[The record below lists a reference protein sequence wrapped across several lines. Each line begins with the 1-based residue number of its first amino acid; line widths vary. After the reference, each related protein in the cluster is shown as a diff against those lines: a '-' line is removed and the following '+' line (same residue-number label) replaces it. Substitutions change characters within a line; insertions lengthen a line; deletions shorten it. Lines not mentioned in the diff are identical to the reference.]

1 MPEVECKNLSF
12 SYPIKGN
19 NNTVE
24 VFKDLNIKFEN
35 HTFNVL
41 LGESGSGKTTLLNII
56 AGIQNQYDGQLT
68 FDGKDARELS
78 IRRRNISYMP
88 QNYVIYDRMTVFDN
102 IAFPLKFVDISP
114 EEVLVRVRN
123 IAKRLGIAHCLS
135 RKPKYLSFGQQQ
147 RMVLAK
153 ALVKDPDII
162 LLDEPMTSND
172 PMIKEYLFD
181 VIKEAKEELNATI
194 IYVTHDYMEAIRY
207 GEVLYVINDSK
218 VVAKGTPK
226 ELRDSKD
233 PYLVALKSASVLEE
247 IK

>member
-12 SYPIKGN
+12 NYLNKNKTREI
-19 NNTVE
+19 E
-24 VFKDLNIKFEN
+24 VFKDLNIKFESGK
-35 HTFNVL
+35 FNVL

-56 AGIQNQYDGQLT
+56 AGIQNQYDGELT
-68 FDGKDARELS
+68 FDGVDARDLS
-78 IRRRNISYMP
+78 IRKRNISYMP
-88 QNYVIYDRMTVFDN
+88 QNYVVYDRMTVFDN
-102 IAFPLKFVDISP
+102 IAFPLKFIDISP
-114 EEVLVRVRN
+114 EEILVRVRN

-135 RKPKYLSFGQQQ
+135 RKPKYLSIGQQQ

-172 PMIKEYLFD
+172 PLIKEYLFE

-207 GEVLYVINDSK
+207 GEMLYVLSDSK

-247 IK
+247 LK